1 VLESQA
7 QHFDASRKLYSHALR
22 LNPKLAAA
30 YYNLGNDLLK
40 QKQYRK
46 AIREYDKVLKL
57 YPTDPWALQN
67 RELAGKS
74 ANGKDEEAPSTSK
87 GDRSVARGQGARI
100 VLIR

>member
-1 VLESQA
+1 MLESQA
-7 QHFDASRKLYSHALR
+7 QHFYASRKLYSHALR
-22 LNPKLAAA
+22 LNPKLSAA

-74 ANGKDEEAPSTSK
+74 ANGRTRRRLQRVREIDLSPAARAP
-87 GDRSVARGQGARI
+87 G
-100 VLIR
+100 